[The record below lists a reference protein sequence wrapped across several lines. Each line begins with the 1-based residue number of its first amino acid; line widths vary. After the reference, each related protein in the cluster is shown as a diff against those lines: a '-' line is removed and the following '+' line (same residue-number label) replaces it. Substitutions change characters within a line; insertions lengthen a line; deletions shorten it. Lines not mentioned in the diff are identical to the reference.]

1 MKSLKRN
8 LLALAIIGAP
18 FAAQAEL
25 KPIDDAQMGSITG
38 QAGVTIELETKVN
51 IGEFRYTDEGSLA
64 IKDISRAALP
74 LETATTCSISK
85 NSESFCSNS
94 SVTWPWL
101 THSLRNDATMC
112 SISSS
117 TKVVLHHEIW
127 LILSILQILVVV
139 QSFDF

>member
-64 IKDISRAALP
+64 IKDISIGGAGAGYEDEMFKDIEIGRSLAFKDYTDLM
-74 LETATTCSISK
+74 AT
-85 NSESFCSNS
+85 
-94 SVTWPWL
+94 P
-101 THSLRNDATMC
+101 
-112 SISSS
+112 SS
-117 TKVVLHHEIW
+117 TYCQSPQL
-127 LILSILQILVVV
+127 LSILA
-139 QSFDF
+139 

>member
-64 IKDISRAALP
+64 IKDISIGGAGAGYEDEMFKDIEIGRSLAFKDYTDLIDNIKIEIDVAP
-74 LETATTCSISK
+74 GWRRHHQRTA
-85 NSESFCSNS
+85 NHRGPGRFWRDN
-94 SVTWPWL
+94 
-101 THSLRNDATMC
+101 R
-112 SISSS
+112 
-117 TKVVLHHEIW
+117 
-127 LILSILQILVVV
+127 
-139 QSFDF
+139 

>member
-64 IKDISRAALP
+64 IKDISIGGAGAGYEDEKTETDSARHRGYRLVHYAYLAPCLRRLAPRLGEPEVHCYRLSSASRARAP
-74 LETATTCSISK
+74 L
-85 NSESFCSNS
+85 
-94 SVTWPWL
+94 
-101 THSLRNDATMC
+101 RM
-112 SISSS
+112 
-117 TKVVLHHEIW
+117 
-127 LILSILQILVVV
+127 LVMP
-139 QSFDF
+139 

>member
-64 IKDISRAALP
+64 IKDISIGGAGAGYEDEMFKDIEIGRSLAFKDYTDLIDNIKIEIDVAADGDAIINVLP
-74 LETATTCSISK
+74 ITAAPIDFGVTTG
-85 NSESFCSNS
+85 E
-94 SVTWPWL
+94 
-101 THSLRNDATMC
+101 
-112 SISSS
+112 
-117 TKVVLHHEIW
+117 
-127 LILSILQILVVV
+127 
-139 QSFDF
+139 